1 MKSNPIAFF
10 PPRRGLD
17 MTRIWQSKM
26 KTMRPKSKTFPR
38 SRTLAGEFL
47 AAVAVILLS
56 TAHAFAADVNVTYV
70 TGAEVPVSSNGFTAL
85 DKTVHITL
93 NYAPTPGTQLMV
105 VRNTGAGII
114 RGNFSNLGQGQTVAL
129 NFGGTTYHFVANYY
143 GGNGNDLVLLWTG
156 PDSAPPAIVRKL
168 DPQLLLALKKSRGQ
182 APFDKPTTLK
192 PDIAGQDG
200 ARVLVDVEASVSKEL
215 LSHVALVGGQVID
228 GSATATT
235 FRAMVPLSQL
245 ETLAGGEDTKF
256 ISVARPTITS
266 VVRPT
271 ITFGSKP

>member
-1 MKSNPIAFF
+1 MKSNPIVFL

-26 KTMRPKSKTFPR
+26 KPMRPKSKTFPH

-114 RGNFSNLGQGQTVAL
+114 RGNFSNLRQGQTVAL
-129 NFGGTTYHFVANYY
+129 NYGGTTYHFVANYY

-182 APFDKPTTLK
+182 APFDKPTTLE

-200 ARVLVDVEASVSKEL
+200 TRVLVDVEASVSKEL

-245 ETLAGGEDTKF
+245 ETLAGRLDIKF

-266 VVRPT
+266 G
-271 ITFGSKP
+271 IKPIP